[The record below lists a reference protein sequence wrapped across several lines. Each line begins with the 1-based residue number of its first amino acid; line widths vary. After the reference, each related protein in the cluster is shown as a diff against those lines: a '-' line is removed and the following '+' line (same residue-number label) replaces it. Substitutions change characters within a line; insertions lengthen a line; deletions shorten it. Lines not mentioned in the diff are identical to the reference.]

1 MVIQTEETPNP
12 NALKF
17 LLGKS
22 ILDNHQTL
30 DFYNAYIAE
39 KSPLASA
46 LFELEGVLR
55 VFVGQDF
62 LVVTKTEAQSW
73 DFLKSKLLS
82 VIMDFMLTGQP
93 LFSEQENISLPEME
107 IDSEDI
113 EIVKKIKEVL
123 ATHVRPSVA
132 SDGGDIVFCGYKNG
146 SVYLKMM
153 GSCQGCPSSSAT
165 LKHGVERILQHYIP
179 EVLSVEKV
187 AI

>member
-1 MVIQTEETPNP
+1 
-12 NALKF
+12 
-17 LLGKS
+17 
-22 ILDNHQTL
+22 
-30 DFYNAYIAE
+30 
-39 KSPLASA
+39 
-46 LFELEGVLR
+46 
-55 VFVGQDF
+55 
-62 LVVTKTEAQSW
+62 
-73 DFLKSKLLS
+73 
-82 VIMDFMLTGQP
+82 
-93 LFSEQENISLPEME
+93 ME

-187 AI
+187 TI